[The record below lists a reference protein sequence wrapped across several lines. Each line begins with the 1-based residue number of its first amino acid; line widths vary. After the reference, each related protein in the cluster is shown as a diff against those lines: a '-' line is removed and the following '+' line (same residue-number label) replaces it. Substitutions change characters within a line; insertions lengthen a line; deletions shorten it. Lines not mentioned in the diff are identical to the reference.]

1 MADDVK
7 LWRRRPSSPNSH
19 TAVSPTASAAAQ
31 RQDKTPE
38 QPDFLSSACFSGLSN
53 EDEAQTT
60 CGILGL
66 ATTNLLDGDDHSTST
81 LSRPSLAEE
90 NENIQPSST
99 PLSDPG
105 DSNMRRILTS
115 LFRELRTYSVS
126 NMEYFQNGK
135 QSYHAR
141 LQVAF
146 ALLCEHIDAGIE
158 PQVRPTFKIAL
169 GYWIIWL
176 HNFVID
182 SHLSFFFILFIISLF
197 ILLHEVIIQKK

>member
-19 TAVSPTASAAAQ
+19 TAVSPTASAAAHKED
-31 RQDKTPE
+31 RPPE
-38 QPDFLSSACFSGLSN
+38 QLEFLSSTCLSRLSN
-53 EDEAQTT
+53 NDEAQTT
-60 CGILGL
+60 CDILGL
-66 ATTNLLDGDDHSTST
+66 ATTNLLEKDDHNTST
-81 LSRPSLAEE
+81 LSRPLLTEE
-90 NENIQPSST
+90 NENILPSSSPST
-99 PLSDPG
+99 PLSDPV

-158 PQVRPTFKIAL
+158 PQVRPTYTLSLASRQL
-169 GYWIIWL
+169 LLELDYIIFL
-176 HNFVID
+176 LIY
-182 SHLSFFFILFIISLF
+182 LMIL
-197 ILLHEVIIQKK
+197 